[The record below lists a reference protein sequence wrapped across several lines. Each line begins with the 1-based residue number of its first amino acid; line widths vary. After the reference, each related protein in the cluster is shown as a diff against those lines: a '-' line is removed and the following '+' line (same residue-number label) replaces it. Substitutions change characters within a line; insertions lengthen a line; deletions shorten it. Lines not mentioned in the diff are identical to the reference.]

1 MHILPMRPVN
11 EWPQKIS
18 TRSWPQGGVEELH
31 KVFKGMQNALNK
43 VLKGSATKA
52 QHVLQLLK
60 GYKPYSG
67 LRLHP
72 ELDGRGIDE

>member
-1 MHILPMRPVN
+1 MHILPMRPAN

-43 VLKGSATKA
+43 VLKRSAPNRDPGKW
-52 QHVLQLLK
+52 V
-60 GYKPYSG
+60 PVSS
-67 LRLHP
+67 P
-72 ELDGRGIDE
+72 P